1 MEQLDHSVLYFFNIT
16 IANDVLDGVMKFL
29 TNVRH
34 WIPVY
39 ALACIYLIGRYK
51 WYGVRVVVAVAIL
64 AGLADLVTNQF
75 IKQLFER
82 PRPCSLDATGGP
94 LIAWLRLPDGGRG
107 GFSMPSSHAVN
118 NFAAVGFFVVLFRSP
133 RTTIILFGV
142 ALLIAVTRP
151 YLGLHYPSDILA
163 GAGFGLLAGYLFAK
177 GFLAIEARFFS
188 KPKAGG
194 TVFTRKT

>member
-16 IANDVLDGVMKFL
+16 IANDVLDGIMKFL

-39 ALACIYLIGRYK
+39 VLACIYLIWRHK
-51 WYGVRVVVAVAIL
+51 WYGVRVVVAVALL
-64 AGLADLVTNQF
+64 AGIADLVTNQLV
-75 IKQLFER
+75 KQLFER
-82 PRPCSLDATGGP
+82 PRPCALDAGGQP

-118 NFAAVGFFVVLFRSP
+118 NFAAVGFFVVLFPSL
-133 RTTIILFGV
+133 RTAIILFGV

-151 YLGLHYPSDILA
+151 YLGLHYPSDMLV
-163 GAGFGLLAGYLFAK
+163 GAGFGLSAGYLYAK
-177 GFLAIEARFFS
+177 GFLAIEARFCS
-188 KPKAGG
+188 KPKVGE

>member
-39 ALACIYLIGRYK
+39 ALACIYLIWRHK

-82 PRPCSLDATGGP
+82 PRPCSLDASGQP

-118 NFAAVGFFVVLFRSP
+118 NFAAVGFFVVLFPSIRGA
-133 RTTIILFGV
+133 TILAAL
-142 ALLIAVTRP
+142 ALLIAITRP
-151 YLGLHYPSDILA
+151 YLGLHYPSDIVV
-163 GAGFGLLAGYLFAK
+163 GAVFGLTVGYLFAK
-177 GFLAIEARFFS
+177 GFHNIEARFFS
-188 KPKAGG
+188 KPKAGK
-194 TVFTRKT
+194 TVLTRKT